1 MGVASGEASANAT
14 ARFASRA
21 TSASIASSSASVAS
35 SSLTIHER
43 ARGLV
48 HRAHVEAVHAD
59 ARHAV
64 ARGARADVLDREA
77 ALDRQALR
85 VLVHLADVDH
95 RQLPERGEVRRLVE
109 PALVRG
115 AVAEERDG
123 NLIGTELLRG
133 ERGAGRDGDAAAD

>member
-1 MGVASGEASANAT
+1 SSAAGSG
-14 ARFASRA
+14 
-21 TSASIASSSASVAS
+21 SIGRRSSASRPSITTTAIPWRGP
-35 SSLTIHER
+35 LAAAGAGHEL

-123 NLIGTELLRG
+123 NLIGAELLRG